1 MNSKELT
8 YLFEN
13 SASVGPQETGA
24 LEALLKKYPYFQ
36 AARAIYLKGLYN
48 QDSFKYNL
56 ALKKT
61 AAFTLDRSVLFDF
74 ISSTD
79 FDQDKVALQIKT
91 QEDTL
96 RNITVFEA
104 QEVYGNNSI
113 SINDAIKMKIT
124 ESAQVLDPDLFERPT
139 LKPSE
144 EIKVSAENP
153 SDENSSDDN
162 PSAENLSEEKPDMG
176 SPIDFNASEAHS
188 FSEWLS
194 LTKAKPIDRNSENLK
209 KITDSKLRKSELI
222 DDFISKSPRL
232 KPDKSV
238 STTNIGPERNLPPE
252 ALMTET
258 LARVYLEQK
267 NYKKALQAYK
277 ILILKNPEK
286 SGFFADQIRAIK
298 KLQENNTAKE

>member
-1 MNSKELT
+1 MNSTELT

-13 SASVGPQETGA
+13 SASVGTQETIE
-24 LEALLKKYPYFQ
+24 LENLLTEYPYFQ

-74 ISSTD
+74 ISSAD
-79 FDQDKVALQIKT
+79 FSQDKVALQIKR
-91 QEDTL
+91 QEDNL
-96 RNITVFEA
+96 RNIIVFEP
-104 QEVYGNNSI
+104 QEVFGRKII
-113 SINDAIKMKIT
+113 SINDAINMKIT
-124 ESAQVLDPDLFERPT
+124 ESVQVLDPDLFERQLP
-139 LKPSE
+139 KPSE
-144 EIKVSAENP
+144 EIEVSEKNA
-153 SDENSSDDN
+153 
-162 PSAENLSEEKPDMG
+162 SEEIPDMG
-176 SPIDFNASEAHS
+176 SPLNFNASEAHS

-194 LTKAKPIDRNSENLK
+194 LTKTKPRDRISEGSK
-209 KITDSKLRKSELI
+209 KTMDSKLRKSELI
-222 DDFISKSPRL
+222 DDFISKSPKL
-232 KPDKSV
+232 KPNKS
-238 STTNIGPERNLPPE
+238 STTTNLAPERSLPPE
-252 ALMTET
+252 GLMTET

-298 KLQENNTAKE
+298 KLQENNTGQE

>member
-1 MNSKELT
+1 MNSTELT

-13 SASVGPQETGA
+13 SASVGTQETGE
-24 LEALLKKYPYFQ
+24 LENLLKEYPYFQ

-48 QDSFKYNL
+48 QNSFKYNL

-79 FDQDKVALQIKT
+79 FSQDKVALQIKR
-91 QEDTL
+91 QEDNL
-96 RNITVFEA
+96 RNIIVFEP
-104 QEVYGNNSI
+104 QEVFGKKII

-124 ESAQVLDPDLFERPT
+124 ESVQVLDPDLFGQPHT
-139 LKPSE
+139 KASE
-144 EIKVSAENP
+144 EIKVSEKNH
-153 SDENSSDDN
+153 
-162 PSAENLSEEKPDMG
+162 SEEIPDMG
-176 SPIDFNASEAHS
+176 SPLNFNASESHS

-194 LTKAKPIDRNSENLK
+194 LTKTKPIDRISEDSK
-209 KITDSKLRKSELI
+209 KTIDSKLRKSELI
-222 DDFISKSPRL
+222 DDFISKSPKL
-232 KPDKSV
+232 KPNKS
-238 STTNIGPERNLPPE
+238 STTTNIAPERSLPPE
-252 ALMTET
+252 GLMTET

-277 ILILKNPEK
+277 ILILKSPEK

-298 KLQENNTAKE
+298 KLQENNTGTE

>member
-1 MNSKELT
+1 MNSTELT

-13 SASVGPQETGA
+13 SASVGTQETGE
-24 LEALLKKYPYFQ
+24 LENLLKEYPYFQ

-48 QDSFKYNL
+48 QNSFKYNL

-79 FDQDKVALQIKT
+79 FSQDKVALQIKR
-91 QEDTL
+91 QEDNL
-96 RNITVFEA
+96 RNIIVFEP
-104 QEVYGNNSI
+104 QEVFGKKVI

-124 ESAQVLDPDLFERPT
+124 ESVQVLDPDLFERPLT
-139 LKPSE
+139 KPSE
-144 EIKVSAENP
+144 EIEVSEKNP
-153 SDENSSDDN
+153 S
-162 PSAENLSEEKPDMG
+162 EEIPDMG
-176 SPIDFNASEAHS
+176 SPLNFNASEAHS

-194 LTKAKPIDRNSENLK
+194 LTKTKPIDRVSEDSK
-209 KITDSKLRKSELI
+209 KTIDSKLRKSELI
-222 DDFISKSPRL
+222 DDFISKSPKL
-232 KPDKSV
+232 KPNKS
-238 STTNIGPERNLPPE
+238 STTANIAPERSLPPE
-252 ALMTET
+252 GLMTET

-277 ILILKNPEK
+277 ILILKSPEK

-298 KLQENNTAKE
+298 KLQENNTGKE

>member
-1 MNSKELT
+1 MNPTELT

-13 SASVGPQETGA
+13 SASVGTQETGE
-24 LEALLKKYPYFQ
+24 LENLLKEYPYFQ

-79 FDQDKVALQIKT
+79 FSQDKVALQIKK
-91 QEDTL
+91 QEDNL
-96 RNITVFEA
+96 RNIIVFEP
-104 QEVYGNNSI
+104 QEVFGKKII

-124 ESAQVLDPDLFERPT
+124 ESAQVMDPDLFERPF
-139 LKPSE
+139 LKPSK
-144 EIKVSAENP
+144 EIKVSEKTP
-153 SDENSSDDN
+153 
-162 PSAENLSEEKPDMG
+162 SEETPDMG
-176 SPIDFNASEAHS
+176 SPLNFNASEAHS

-194 LTKAKPIDRNSENLK
+194 LTKTKPIDRTPEDSK

-222 DDFISKSPRL
+222 DDFISKSPKL
-232 KPDKSV
+232 KPNKSTP
-238 STTNIGPERNLPPE
+238 TTNLAPERSLPPE
-252 ALMTET
+252 GLMTET

-277 ILILKNPEK
+277 ILILKSPEK

-298 KLQENNTAKE
+298 KLQENNTGKE

>member
-1 MNSKELT
+1 MNSTELT

-13 SASVGPQETGA
+13 SASVGTQETGE
-24 LEALLKKYPYFQ
+24 LENLLKEHPYFQ

-79 FDQDKVALQIKT
+79 FSQDKVALQIKK
-91 QEDTL
+91 QEDDL
-96 RNITVFEA
+96 RNIIVFEP
-104 QEVYGNNSI
+104 QEVFGKKII

-124 ESAQVLDPDLFERPT
+124 ESVQVLDPDLFERPLT
-139 LKPSE
+139 KSSE
-144 EIKVSAENP
+144 EI
-153 SDENSSDDN
+153 
-162 PSAENLSEEKPDMG
+162 PDMG
-176 SPIDFNASEAHS
+176 SPLNFNASEAHS

-194 LTKAKPIDRNSENLK
+194 LTKTKPIDRISEGSK
-209 KITDSKLRKSELI
+209 KTMDSKLRKSELI
-222 DDFISKSPRL
+222 DDFISKSPKL
-232 KPDKSV
+232 KPNKSS
-238 STTNIGPERNLPPE
+238 STTNIAPERSLPPE
-252 ALMTET
+252 GLMTET

-277 ILILKNPEK
+277 ILILKSPEK

-298 KLQENNTAKE
+298 KLQENNTGKE

>member
-1 MNSKELT
+1 MNSTELT

-13 SASVGPQETGA
+13 SASVGTQETGE
-24 LEALLKKYPYFQ
+24 LENLLKEYPYFQ

-48 QDSFKYNL
+48 QNSFKYNL

-79 FDQDKVALQIKT
+79 FSQDKVALQIKR
-91 QEDTL
+91 QEDNL
-96 RNITVFEA
+96 RNIIVFEP
-104 QEVYGNNSI
+104 QEVFGKKVI

-124 ESAQVLDPDLFERPT
+124 ESVQVLDPDLFGRPLT
-139 LKPSE
+139 KPSE
-144 EIKVSAENP
+144 EIEVSEKNP
-153 SDENSSDDN
+153 S
-162 PSAENLSEEKPDMG
+162 EEIPDMG
-176 SPIDFNASEAHS
+176 SPLNFNASEAHS

-194 LTKAKPIDRNSENLK
+194 LTKTKPIDRVSEDSK
-209 KITDSKLRKSELI
+209 KTIDSKLRKSELI
-222 DDFISKSPRL
+222 DDFISKSPKL
-232 KPDKSV
+232 KPNKS
-238 STTNIGPERNLPPE
+238 STTANIAPERSLPPE
-252 ALMTET
+252 GLMTET

-277 ILILKNPEK
+277 ILILKSPEK

-298 KLQENNTAKE
+298 KLQENNTGKE

>member
-1 MNSKELT
+1 MNPTELT

-13 SASVGPQETGA
+13 SASVGTQETGE
-24 LEALLKKYPYFQ
+24 LEDLLKEYPYFQ

-48 QDSFKYNL
+48 QNSFKYNL

-79 FDQDKVALQIKT
+79 FSQDKVALQIKK
-91 QEDTL
+91 QEDNL
-96 RNITVFEA
+96 RNIIVFEP
-104 QEVYGNNSI
+104 QEVFGKKII

-124 ESAQVLDPDLFERPT
+124 ESAQVLDPDLFERPLT
-139 LKPSE
+139 KPSE
-144 EIKVSAENP
+144 EIKVSEKNP
-153 SDENSSDDN
+153 S
-162 PSAENLSEEKPDMG
+162 EETPDMG
-176 SPIDFNASEAHS
+176 SPLNFNASEAHS

-194 LTKAKPIDRNSENLK
+194 LTKAKPIDRISEDSK
-209 KITDSKLRKSELI
+209 KIMDSKLRKSELI
-222 DDFISKSPRL
+222 DDFISKSPKL
-232 KPDKSV
+232 KPNKLSA
-238 STTNIGPERNLPPE
+238 TTNIAPERSLPPE
-252 ALMTET
+252 GLMTET

-277 ILILKNPEK
+277 ILILKSPEK

-298 KLQENNTAKE
+298 KLQENNTGKE

>member
-1 MNSKELT
+1 MNPTELT

-13 SASVGPQETGA
+13 SASVGTQETGE
-24 LEALLKKYPYFQ
+24 LENLLKEYPYFQ

-79 FDQDKVALQIKT
+79 FSQDKVALQIKK
-91 QEDTL
+91 QEDNL
-96 RNITVFEA
+96 RNIIVFEP
-104 QEVYGNNSI
+104 QEVFGKKII

-124 ESAQVLDPDLFERPT
+124 ESAQVMDPDLFERPF

-144 EIKVSAENP
+144 EIKVSEKTP
-153 SDENSSDDN
+153 
-162 PSAENLSEEKPDMG
+162 SEETPDMG
-176 SPIDFNASEAHS
+176 SPLNFNASEAHS

-194 LTKAKPIDRNSENLK
+194 LTKTKPIDRTPEDSK

-222 DDFISKSPRL
+222 DDFISKSPKL
-232 KPDKSV
+232 KPNKSTP
-238 STTNIGPERNLPPE
+238 TTNLAPERSLPPE
-252 ALMTET
+252 GLMTET

-277 ILILKNPEK
+277 ILILKSPEK

-298 KLQENNTAKE
+298 KLQENNTGKE

>member
-1 MNSKELT
+1 MNSTELT

-13 SASVGPQETGA
+13 SASVGTQETGE
-24 LEALLKKYPYFQ
+24 LEHLLKEYPYFQ
-36 AARAIYLKGLYN
+36 AARAIYLKGLYT

-79 FDQDKVALQIKT
+79 FSQDKVALQIKR
-91 QEDTL
+91 QEDNL
-96 RNITVFEA
+96 RNIIVFEP
-104 QEVYGNNSI
+104 QEVFGKKII

-124 ESAQVLDPDLFERPT
+124 ESVQVLDPDLFERPLT
-139 LKPSE
+139 KPSE
-144 EIKVSAENP
+144 EIEVSEKNP
-153 SDENSSDDN
+153 S
-162 PSAENLSEEKPDMG
+162 EEIPDMG
-176 SPIDFNASEAHS
+176 SPLNFNASEAHS

-194 LTKAKPIDRNSENLK
+194 LTKTKPIDRISEGSK
-209 KITDSKLRKSELI
+209 KTMDSKLRKSELI
-222 DDFISKSPRL
+222 DDFISKSPKL
-232 KPDKSV
+232 KPNKS
-238 STTNIGPERNLPPE
+238 SPTTNIAPERILPPE
-252 ALMTET
+252 GLMTET

-298 KLQENNTAKE
+298 KLQENNTGKE

>member
-1 MNSKELT
+1 MNSTELT

-13 SASVGPQETGA
+13 SASVGTQETGE
-24 LEALLKKYPYFQ
+24 LEDLLKEYPYFQ

-48 QDSFKYNL
+48 QNSFKYNL

-79 FDQDKVALQIKT
+79 FSQDKVALQIKR
-91 QEDTL
+91 QEDNL
-96 RNITVFEA
+96 RDIIVFEP
-104 QEVYGNNSI
+104 QEVFGKKII

-124 ESAQVLDPDLFERPT
+124 ESVQVLDPDLFERPLT
-139 LKPSE
+139 KPSE
-144 EIKVSAENP
+144 EIKA
-153 SDENSSDDN
+153 
-162 PSAENLSEEKPDMG
+162 SEELPSEELPSEELPSEEIPDMG
-176 SPIDFNASEAHS
+176 SPLNFNASESHS

-194 LTKAKPIDRNSENLK
+194 LTKTKPIDRISEDSK
-209 KITDSKLRKSELI
+209 KIKDSKLRKSELI
-222 DDFISKSPRL
+222 DDFITKSPKL
-232 KPDKSV
+232 KPDKSS
-238 STTNIGPERNLPPE
+238 STTNIAPERSLPPE
-252 ALMTET
+252 GLMTET

-277 ILILKNPEK
+277 ILILKSPEK

-298 KLQENNTAKE
+298 KLQENNTGQE

>member
-1 MNSKELT
+1 MNPTELT

-13 SASVGPQETGA
+13 SASVGTQETGE
-24 LEALLKKYPYFQ
+24 LENLLKEYPYFQ

-79 FDQDKVALQIKT
+79 FSQDKVALQIKK
-91 QEDTL
+91 QEDNL
-96 RNITVFEA
+96 RNIIVFEP
-104 QEVYGNNSI
+104 QEVFGKKII

-124 ESAQVLDPDLFERPT
+124 ESAQVMDPDLFERPF

-144 EIKVSAENP
+144 EIKVSEKTP
-153 SDENSSDDN
+153 
-162 PSAENLSEEKPDMG
+162 SEETPDMG
-176 SPIDFNASEAHS
+176 SPLNFNASEAHS

-194 LTKAKPIDRNSENLK
+194 LTKTKPIDRTPEDSK

-222 DDFISKSPRL
+222 DDFISKSPKL
-232 KPDKSV
+232 KPNKSIP
-238 STTNIGPERNLPPE
+238 TTNLAPERSLPPE
-252 ALMTET
+252 GLMTET

-277 ILILKNPEK
+277 ILILKSPEK

-298 KLQENNTAKE
+298 KLQENNTGKE

>member
-1 MNSKELT
+1 MNSTELT

-13 SASVGPQETGA
+13 SASVGTQETVE
-24 LEALLKKYPYFQ
+24 LENLLKEYPYFQ

-79 FDQDKVALQIKT
+79 FNQDKVALQIKR
-91 QEDTL
+91 QEDDL
-96 RNITVFEA
+96 RNIIVFEP
-104 QEVYGNNSI
+104 QEVFGKKII
-113 SINDAIKMKIT
+113 SINDAINMKIT
-124 ESAQVLDPDLFERPT
+124 ESVQVLDPDLFERPLT
-139 LKPSE
+139 KPSE
-144 EIKVSAENP
+144 EIEISEENP
-153 SDENSSDDN
+153 S
-162 PSAENLSEEKPDMG
+162 EEIQDMG
-176 SPIDFNASEAHS
+176 SPLNFNTSEAHS

-194 LTKAKPIDRNSENLK
+194 LTKAKPIDRISEGSK
-209 KITDSKLRKSELI
+209 KTTDSKSRKSELI
-222 DDFISKSPRL
+222 DDFISKSPKL
-232 KPDKSV
+232 KPDKS
-238 STTNIGPERNLPPE
+238 STTTNIAPERSLPPE
-252 ALMTET
+252 GLMTET

-277 ILILKNPEK
+277 ILILKSPEK

-298 KLQENNTAKE
+298 KLQDNNTGKE

>member
-1 MNSKELT
+1 MNSTELT

-13 SASVGPQETGA
+13 SASVGTQETGE
-24 LEALLKKYPYFQ
+24 LEHLLKEYPYFQ
-36 AARAIYLKGLYN
+36 AARAIYLKGLYT

-79 FDQDKVALQIKT
+79 FSQDKVALQIKR
-91 QEDTL
+91 QEDNL
-96 RNITVFEA
+96 RNIIVFEP
-104 QEVYGNNSI
+104 QEVFGKKII

-124 ESAQVLDPDLFERPT
+124 ESVQVLDPDLFERPLT
-139 LKPSE
+139 KPSE
-144 EIKVSAENP
+144 EIEVSEKNP
-153 SDENSSDDN
+153 S
-162 PSAENLSEEKPDMG
+162 EEIPDMG
-176 SPIDFNASEAHS
+176 SPLNFNASEAHS

-194 LTKAKPIDRNSENLK
+194 LTKTKPIERISEGSK
-209 KITDSKLRKSELI
+209 KTMDSKLRKSELI
-222 DDFISKSPRL
+222 DDFISKSPKL
-232 KPDKSV
+232 KPNKS
-238 STTNIGPERNLPPE
+238 SPTTNIAPERILPPE
-252 ALMTET
+252 GLMTET

-298 KLQENNTAKE
+298 KLQENNTGKE

>member
-1 MNSKELT
+1 MNSTELT

-13 SASVGPQETGA
+13 SASVGTQETGE
-24 LEALLKKYPYFQ
+24 LEDLLKEYPYFQ

-48 QDSFKYNL
+48 QNSFKYNL

-79 FDQDKVALQIKT
+79 FSQDKVALQIKR
-91 QEDTL
+91 QEDNL
-96 RNITVFEA
+96 RDIIVFEP
-104 QEVYGNNSI
+104 QEVFGKKII

-124 ESAQVLDPDLFERPT
+124 ESVQVLDPDLFELPLT
-139 LKPSE
+139 KPSE
-144 EIKVSAENP
+144 EIKA
-153 SDENSSDDN
+153 
-162 PSAENLSEEKPDMG
+162 SEELPSEEIPDMG
-176 SPIDFNASEAHS
+176 SPLNFNASESHS

-194 LTKAKPIDRNSENLK
+194 LTKTKPIDRISEDSK
-209 KITDSKLRKSELI
+209 KIKDSKLRKSELI
-222 DDFISKSPRL
+222 DDFITKSPKL
-232 KPDKSV
+232 KPDKSS
-238 STTNIGPERNLPPE
+238 STTNIAPERSLPPE
-252 ALMTET
+252 GLMTET

-277 ILILKNPEK
+277 ILILKSPEK

-298 KLQENNTAKE
+298 KLQENNTGKE